1 MKWSWKAGRDTDD
14 TCFHGKYWFVLG
26 FMPKYN
32 SYLFVLILVLLFCFG
47 FRTASALPWYKA
59 DAVMTFLCCLSGS
72 LDPSLKMMLSWPYNC
87 ILFMS
92 SITSTSLK
100 KEKIKA
106 KGRSSFTEDFC
117 FCNSS
122 GRLKSHWW
130 LCVFSCCT
138 HWNCSFAELHG
149 EQHLKMICMTQFV
162 PCGRSLHQTTFIKN
176 YEVVRI
182 QRLRIVI
189 IT

>member
-1 MKWSWKAGRDTDD
+1 MLTCFSPLIVCILLMKRSWRAGRDKDK

-26 FMPKYN
+26 LMPKYN
-32 SYLFVLILVLLFCFG
+32 SYFLVLILVLLFCFG
-47 FRTASALPWYKA
+47 FRTALALPWYKA
-59 DAVMTFLCCLSGS
+59 DAVITFLCCLAGS
-72 LDPSLKMMLSWPYNC
+72 LGPSLRMMLSWPYNC

-92 SITSTSLK
+92 STTSTSLK

-106 KGRSSFTEDFC
+106 KGRSSFSEDFC

-122 GRLKSHWW
+122 GSGHWW

-149 EQHLKMICMTQFV
+149 EQHL
-162 PCGRSLHQTTFIKN
+162 
-176 YEVVRI
+176 
-182 QRLRIVI
+182 
-189 IT
+189 